1 LLILLSK
8 LNNNSLYSKLVRYFS
23 SNLVSAGFNFLTILF
38 SARFL
43 SPRDLGIVAMY
54 QLLVVFTTI
63 FLSLNVD
70 SALSRKYFDTNSTSD
85 YLKNYIGSA
94 FQIILITSII
104 ILLTYIMLIKNIS
117 DSFSLGYNLIF
128 LGIFQ
133 TFFNIIFEIR
143 LSQWRI
149 RGNAKKFMTFQ
160 ISNSAL
166 NFFISI
172 AIFYFL
178 APTSIGRI
186 SSLLFVS
193 FFFALLSFISL
204 TRDNLY
210 NFYQFNKQNIFEII
224 KFGAPL
230 VPHSLGIL
238 LLTFFD
244 RFYIK
249 NKLGLEETGLY
260 VLGVQ
265 IAGVLGL
272 LFESLNSAIMP
283 WIYNK
288 LNENSAKEK
297 INIVINTYK
306 WYLFVFILAIIILFI
321 SPLVI
326 RIISSNKFIGS
337 TSILKWL
344 IIGQVFSGMYLM
356 KSNYIYFVKKTNW
369 ISIITIISGCFNI
382 LLCIL
387 LIDKYRINGVAFAF
401 TISMSFRFVLT
412 WILANKYYPMP
423 WFFFTEKSK
432 NI

>member
-1 LLILLSK
+1 
-8 LNNNSLYSKLVRYFS
+8 
-23 SNLVSAGFNFLTILF
+23 
-38 SARFL
+38 
-43 SPRDLGIVAMY
+43 MY
-54 QLLVVFTTI
+54 QLLVTFTSI

-70 SALSRKYFDTNSTSD
+70 SALSRKYFDTNSSSD

-94 FQIILITSII
+94 FQILLITSII
-104 ILLTYIMLIKNIS
+104 IILTYFVFIKNIS
-117 DSFSLGYNLIF
+117 ESFSLEYNLIF
-128 LGIFQ
+128 FGIFQ
-133 TFFNIIFEIR
+133 TFLNIIFEIR

-149 RGNAKKFMTFQ
+149 RGHAKKFVIFQ
-160 ISNSAL
+160 ISNSGL
-166 NFFISI
+166 NFLITI
-172 AIFYFL
+172 TIFYFL

-193 FFFALLSFISL
+193 FFFAILSFISL

-210 NFYQFNKQNIFEII
+210 NFYQINKENIFDII

-230 VPHSLGIL
+230 VPHTLGIL

-272 LFESLNSAIMP
+272 LFESLKSAIMP

-297 INIVINTYK
+297 IRIVINTYK
-306 WYLFVFILAIIILFI
+306 WYLFVFILAIIILFF
-321 SPLVI
+321 SPLI
-326 RIISSNKFIGS
+326 IKIISSNKFIGS

-369 ISIITIISGCFNI
+369 ISIITILSGCLNI

-387 LIDKYRINGVAFAF
+387 LIDKYRMNGVAIAF

-423 WFFFTEKSK
+423 WFFFIDKLK
-432 NI
+432 KI